1 MSPFFI
7 GMDVKKRT
15 LEIIEEYLPE
25 DHFIVNVD
33 FGKGNSSQKLSII
46 LDGDNGVSI
55 ETCALISRKVG
66 YFLEQE
72 EVIEHAYNLE
82 VGSPGV
88 DAPFSNLRQYYKNLG
103 REVKI
108 LFADNTMKIGILEE
122 VLDENT
128 IEFLEQLKP
137 ADKGR
142 KAKYAAETESIEL
155 KNILKINV
163 ILTF

>member
-33 FGKGNSSQKLSII
+33 FGKGNSSQKLSIV

-55 ETCALISRKVG
+55 DTCALISRKVG

-82 VGSPGV
+82 VSSPGV

-108 LFADNTMKIGILEE
+108 LFADNTTKIGILEE
-122 VLDENT
+122 VIDENT
-128 IEFLEQLKP
+128 IEFQEQLKP

-142 KAKYAAETESIEL
+142 KAKYAAETESIEI